1 MSHFITPPSPHWPG
15 PHPTGFHTSRS
26 TMSNPFFFFFYVV
39 FFFLFQP
46 TLWLFLYCHHIL
58 SSVIVLLLF
67 LHVLSLPPCLSMY
80 TEETV
85 CDASEQWMD
94 NRYDCLRAEERGEQ
108 QKLASCEVWA
118 RGWFSVV
125 FSLEIMIVCVCM
137 YLIYIFVWHRGRM
150 FYIRFVLFTVWP
162 YSKLCCQYARMIEY
176 SNSEAKFSFINTMIV
191 SALKDLAVK
200 ARVSLWTACVMLG
213 SRRWSFAYCIFIHQ
227 GALSRCLK
235 EILKGLGAA
244 QMLVAGSSFKKCRK

>member
-26 TMSNPFFFFFYVV
+26 TMSNPFLM
-39 FFFLFQP
+39 FFLFQP

-58 SSVIVLLLF
+58 SSVIVLLHF

-94 NRYDCLRAEERGEQ
+94 SRYDCLRAEVRGEQ

-137 YLIYIFVWHRGRM
+137 YLIYICLAQGQN
-150 FYIRFVLFTVWP
+150 VLH
-162 YSKLCCQYARMIEY
+162 QI
-176 SNSEAKFSFINTMIV
+176 
-191 SALKDLAVK
+191 
-200 ARVSLWTACVMLG
+200 
-213 SRRWSFAYCIFIHQ
+213 CIIHCMT
-227 GALSRCLK
+227 LL
-235 EILKGLGAA
+235 
-244 QMLVAGSSFKKCRK
+244 